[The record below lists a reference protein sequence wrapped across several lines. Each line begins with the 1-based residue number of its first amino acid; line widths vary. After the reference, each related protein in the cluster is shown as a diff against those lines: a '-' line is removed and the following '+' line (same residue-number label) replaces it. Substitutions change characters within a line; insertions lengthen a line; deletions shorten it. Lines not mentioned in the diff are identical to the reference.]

1 MPMKFANNAVS
12 KLAGAITTSSTSFS
26 VTPGDGAKFPTLTAG
41 DWFPLT
47 LVKSDGT
54 LEIVRCTARA
64 TDVFTIT
71 RAQEGTAA
79 SAFSSGDRVELRATA
94 AVFDALAE
102 LASPAFTGTPTAP
115 TAAANTNTTQV
126 ATTGFVLGQAA
137 TAAPQALGTAAVGN
151 STRFARENHVH
162 AMPTLD
168 ALTNVT
174 ITSNVNGEI
183 LRWNGTAWVNNTLA
197 EAGIAPVASP
207 ALTGTPTAP
216 TAGDGTN
223 TTQVATTAFVQNAVG
238 GYLAKAVT
246 GGTVTLTDTEASNP
260 VIALTGTLTSA
271 LSLVVPTA
279 VKRLWAIYNNTS
291 GAFTV
296 TVKTAAGTGV
306 TVAQGKRNLVYTD
319 GTNVY
324 DGFNDFESVA
334 LTGTPTAPT
343 AAANTNTTQVATTA
357 FVLGQAATAAP
368 QALGTAA
375 VGNATRFARE
385 NHVHA
390 MPTLDALANTT
401 ITSNTTGEILRWN
414 GTAWVNATL
423 AEAGIAPVASPALT
437 GTPTAPTAAA
447 GTNTTQVATTAFVQS
462 AVSTSSTTFASAA
475 ENAAG
480 TVQNKAVDPLGIR
493 EAFNATGSAPVF
505 ACRAW
510 VNFNGTGTVAI
521 RASGNVSSIT
531 DNGAGRYT
539 INFTTAMPDVNYAMV
554 ATGSCIPG
562 YGNLHGLFCF
572 EELGVGPVST
582 KTTSS
587 AKIQFI
593 ATNYADTDPFVANMA
608 FFR

>member
-1 MPMKFANNAVS
+1 MKFANNAVS

-26 VTPGDGAKFPTLTAG
+26 VTPGDGAKFPTLSAG

-64 TDVFTIT
+64 TDTFTIT

-79 SAFSSGDRVELRATA
+79 SAFASGDRVELRATA

-174 ITSNVNGEI
+174 ITSNANGEI

-246 GGTVTLTDTEASNP
+246 GGTVTLTNTEASNP

-271 LSLVVPTA
+271 LTVVVPTA

-343 AAANTNTTQVATTA
+343 AAVNTNTTQVATTG

-447 GTNTTQVATTAFVQS
+447 GTNSTQVATTAFVQS
-462 AVSTSSTTFASAA
+462 AVSSSTTFASPA

-480 TVQNKAVDPLGIR
+480 TVSNKAVDPLGIR
-493 EAFNATGSAPVF
+493 EAFNATGTAPVY

-510 VNFNGTGTVAI
+510 VNFDGTGTPAI
-521 RASGNVSSIT
+521 RASGNVLGIT
-531 DNGAGRYT
+531 DNGVGDYT
-539 INFTTAMPDVNYAMV
+539 VNFNTAMPDANYAAVITSGFGAASRSAMRV
-554 ATGSCIPG
+554 ASISDMFAGSIR
-562 YGNLHGLFCF
+562 YN
-572 EELGVGPVST
+572 VN
-582 KTTSS
+582 S
-587 AKIQFI
+587 ANASVEDVMYQS
-593 ATNYADTDPFVANMA
+593 VAI
-608 FFR
+608 FR